1 MSGYRSSLPVGV
13 AIIAVLIGILGFFTL
28 LFGILVLVGVTASA
42 YFGAPVFLGVGG
54 LTLALIVIILG
65 ILELAVAYGLWDLNM
80 WALVLAIL
88 VLIVEMAIYGLAGA
102 FISLGFLLSLV
113 LFIYLLAVSSHFS

>member
-13 AIIAVLIGILGFFTL
+13 AIIAILIGILGFFTL
-28 LFGILVLVGVTASA
+28 LFGILVLVGIGASA
-42 YFGAPVFLGVGG
+42 YFGVPVFLGVGG

-65 ILELAVAYGLWDLNM
+65 IVELAVAYGLWDLNM

-102 FISLGFLLSLV
+102 FLSLGFLLSLV
-113 LFIYLLAVSSHFS
+113 LFIYLLAVSRHFS